1 MVTYKQNIINTEEQ
15 KACGRIEK
23 LSLHT
28 CTFVVFFVIMSFA
41 RIYAAGQENPYV
53 ALSVLRT
60 PKTPAPD
67 FTLPQV
73 GGENVRL
80 SDFRGNVI
88 LLGFF
93 KTF

>member
-1 MVTYKQNIINTEEQ
+1 MWLYRK
-15 KACGRIEK
+15 K
-23 LSLHT
+23 SLKIY
-28 CTFVVFFVIMSFA
+28 VLAVFFVITVFSLT
-41 RIYAAGQENPYV
+41 YAAGGGDPY
-53 ALSVLRT
+53 AAFSVLRT

-67 FTLPQV
+67 FALPQV

-80 SDFRGNVI
+80 SDFRDKVV

>member
-1 MVTYKQNIINTEEQ
+1 MQSY
-15 KACGRIEK
+15 RK
-23 LSLHT
+23 LSLPT
-28 CTFVVFFVIMSFA
+28 CTFVVFFVIMGFA
-41 RIYAAGQENPYV
+41 QTYAAGEGDPYV

-73 GGENVRL
+73 KGENVRL
-80 SDFRGNVI
+80 SDFQGEVVV
-88 LLGFF
+88 LGFF